1 MDIKDFI
8 KGFEQKRDGVE
19 VFVSDNF
26 PPFALKAITAGAD
39 KGLRKEATRKVKGKD
54 EIDNNLYLD
63 KLIIETVV
71 SPNFRSTEL
80 QTGLKVMG
88 AEAVL
93 NLLSAGEY
101 MTLLGE
107 VSKINGFGE
116 EGLKK
121 KKEEEEEIKN

>member
-26 PPFALKAITAGAD
+26 PPFTLKAITAGAD
-39 KGLRKEATRKVKGKD
+39 KGLRKGATRKVKGKD

-121 KKEEEEEIKN
+121 KKEEEDEIKN